1 MKTKMKL
8 LACLLAA
15 SCSAVT
21 LAETVSV
28 AVDSYTFPPLIVQ
41 MPGVDVHAGQ
51 YQVRIDGQPDTAWCA
66 EIEQFLQFGTTVEY
80 QVLDADV
87 VFGREIASQ
96 LDAILSYAATGH
108 PIDARESA
116 NMQVDIWRA
125 SVGAPLSGL
134 YNAPLTVEAFV
145 LHNNDRQD
153 LIVGQPYVAVDEPAP
168 ALLLALGLGLIAVG
182 RLRAW

>member
-1 MKTKMKL
+1 MKMKL

-15 SCSAVT
+15 SVSAVT

-51 YQVRIDGQPDTAWCA
+51 YQVRIDGQPGTAWCA

-80 QVLDADV
+80 EVIDADV
-87 VFGREIASQ
+87 AFGRTIAGQ

-125 SVGAPLSGL
+125 VASEPLSGL

-145 LHNNDRQD
+145 LHNNNRQD
-153 LIVGQPYVAVDEPAP
+153 LVVGRPWVAVNEPAP

-182 RLRAW
+182 RFRLW

>member
-1 MKTKMKL
+1 MKVKL

-96 LDAILSYAATGH
+96 FDAILSYAATGH

-153 LIVGQPYVAVDEPAP
+153 LIGGRPWVAVNEPAP
-168 ALLLALGLGLIAVG
+168 ALLLALGLGLIAIG

>member
-1 MKTKMKL
+1 MKMKL

-96 LDAILSYAATGH
+96 FDAILSYAATGH

-125 SVGAPLSGL
+125 IVSEPLSGL

-153 LIVGQPYVAVDEPAP
+153 LIGGRPWVAVNEPAP
-168 ALLLALGLGLIAVG
+168 ALLLALGLGLIAIG